1 MPPSLRTGMA
11 AIFPD
16 TSEFAVAGEARSAKP
31 GELRSPAIATV
42 TTCRQARQRGR
53 VPGRARP
60 AEARRLKPVRQSRN
74 SSRRRSHSD
83 VRHLDAAENQRQC
96 RRLLPPTGGSEVRL
110 ARPFGA
116 FAPRCPAP
124 YARGRR
130 AAATACQPTA
140 PAGPGPC
147 LQMRLPAGLPG
158 SRGGR
163 QASGRNSHV
172 I

>member
-1 MPPSLRTGMA
+1 MTMSVNLPADTFGAMAYRPPS
-11 AIFPD
+11 
-16 TSEFAVAGEARSAKP
+16 
-31 GELRSPAIATV
+31 
-42 TTCRQARQRGR
+42 TCP
-53 VPGRARP
+53 VCSD
-60 AEARRLKPVRQSRN
+60 RLNITQ
-74 SSRRRSHSD
+74 
-83 VRHLDAAENQRQC
+83 L
-96 RRLLPPTGGSEVRL
+96 
-110 ARPFGA
+110 GA